1 MSTSQ
6 LLMLIAHLDRM
17 NAALD
22 VALADL
28 LAVEVRVNNL
38 CNEIKTARQIVSDA
52 TRPPESTPSAI
63 VAPDTLNHTGEHAQ
77 RLEHSAKRKQSTSKT
92 KG

>member
-1 MSTSQ
+1 MTTSQ

-28 LAVEVRVNNL
+28 LAVEVT
-38 CNEIKTARQIVSDA
+38 C
-52 TRPPESTPSAI
+52 
-63 VAPDTLNHTGEHAQ
+63 
-77 RLEHSAKRKQSTSKT
+77 KQSMQRNQDRSADRS
-92 KG
+92 GGNQAARINA